1 MNREHAHDRWYSACG
16 CVSLIGL
23 SRNIPPL
30 HTIRFQIQFV
40 FELRLMLTNEIAM
53 ESRLSLIP
61 STIEKLRSNPELRS
75 RLDGRNSAFYIAMS
89 EALANAVTH
98 GNRNAPSRKV
108 YVRWTCEP
116 DGALSILIRDEGTG
130 FNPGNIVPAQDTDED
145 RNRGIRLMRSYMDDV
160 QFRNNGTEVYMRMN
174 GPQWT

>member
-1 MNREHAHDRWYSACG
+1 
-16 CVSLIGL
+16 
-23 SRNIPPL
+23 
-30 HTIRFQIQFV
+30 
-40 FELRLMLTNEIAM
+40 MLTGEIAM

-61 STIEKLRSNPELRS
+61 ATIEKLRSNPELRS
-75 RLDGRNSAFYIAMS
+75 RLDGRNSVFYIAMS

-98 GNRNAPSRKV
+98 GNRNAPSTKI

-116 DGALSILIRDEGTG
+116 DGALLILIRDEGNG
-130 FNPGNIVPAQDTDED
+130 FDPEEVAAPKDVGED
-145 RNRGIRLMRSYMDDV
+145 RNRGIPLMRSFMNDV

>member
-1 MNREHAHDRWYSACG
+1 
-16 CVSLIGL
+16 
-23 SRNIPPL
+23 
-30 HTIRFQIQFV
+30 
-40 FELRLMLTNEIAM
+40 MLTNEISM
-53 ESRLSLIP
+53 ESRLNSIP
-61 STIEKLRSNPELRS
+61 VTIEQLRSNPELRS

-116 DGALSILIRDEGTG
+116 DGALSILIRDEGNG
-130 FNPGNIVPAQDTDED
+130 FDPGNIATANDIDGD
-145 RNRGIRLMRSYMDDV
+145 RKRGISLMRSFMDDV

-174 GPQWT
+174 GLQRI

>member
-1 MNREHAHDRWYSACG
+1 M
-16 CVSLIGL
+16 LI
-23 SRNIPPL
+23 
-30 HTIRFQIQFV
+30 
-40 FELRLMLTNEIAM
+40 NEIAM

-61 STIEKLRSNPELRS
+61 ATIEKLRSNSELRS
-75 RLDGRNSAFYIAMS
+75 CLDGRNSAFYIAMS

-116 DGALSILIRDEGTG
+116 DGALSILVRDEGNG
-130 FNPGNIVPAQDTDED
+130 FDPEDIATPKNSGED
-145 RNRGIRLMRSYMDDV
+145 RNRGIPLMRSYMDDV

-174 GPQWT
+174 ELQRP

>member
-1 MNREHAHDRWYSACG
+1 MTVN
-16 CVSLIGL
+16 
-23 SRNIPPL
+23 
-30 HTIRFQIQFV
+30 
-40 FELRLMLTNEIAM
+40 ELVM

-61 STIEKLRSNPELRS
+61 ATIEKLRSNPELRS

-116 DGALSILIRDEGTG
+116 DGALSILIRDEGNG
-130 FNPGNIVPAQDTDED
+130 FDPGDIATSKDIGED
-145 RNRGIRLMRSYMDDV
+145 RNRGIPLMRSFMDDV
-160 QFRNNGTEVYMRMN
+160 QFRNNGTEVYMRIN
-174 GPQWT
+174 PRQSP

>member
-1 MNREHAHDRWYSACG
+1 MAID
-16 CVSLIGL
+16 
-23 SRNIPPL
+23 
-30 HTIRFQIQFV
+30 
-40 FELRLMLTNEIAM
+40 EIAM

-61 STIEKLRSNPELRS
+61 ATIEKLRSEPELRS
-75 RLDGRNSAFYIAMS
+75 CLDGRNSAFYIAMS

-98 GNRNAPSRKV
+98 GNRNVPSRKV

-116 DGALSILIRDEGTG
+116 DGALSILIRDEGNG
-130 FNPGNIVPAQDTDED
+130 FNPGDIERPKDIEED

-174 GPQWT
+174 GQQRP

>member
-1 MNREHAHDRWYSACG
+1 MLLAADIRPAPAPAFIASSNNAY
-16 CVSLIGL
+16 
-23 SRNIPPL
+23 L
-30 HTIRFQIQFV
+30 HTIRFQILFV
-40 FELRLMLTNEIAM
+40 FEWQSMWTNEIAM

-61 STIEKLRSNPELRS
+61 ATIEKLRSNPELRS

-116 DGALSILIRDEGTG
+116 DGALSILIRDEGNG
-130 FNPGNIVPAQDTDED
+130 FNLGDIATSKNIGKD
-145 RNRGIRLMRSYMDDV
+145 RTRGIPRMRSFMDYV

-174 GPQWT
+174 GPQQP